1 MCLSTKK
8 LALCV
13 TIWFAFSFCSFY
25 KLFVKNQ
32 KSSTIFLGAHVIK
45 LKLNLSLAAMLL
57 ASQALALEPLPGK
70 GSALIP
76 STQTSTNPAYLAAN
90 CANCHGTKGNA
101 AGAMPSLAGLK
112 AGYIS
117 EQMRA
122 FRDGKRPATIMHQL
136 AKGYTDAQI
145 DAIAG
150 YFAAQTAK

>member
-1 MCLSTKK
+1 MIKPITT
-8 LALCV
+8 LAVLLV
-13 TIWFAFSFCSFY
+13 
-25 KLFVKNQ
+25 
-32 KSSTIFLGAHVIK
+32 GA
-45 LKLNLSLAAMLL
+45 S
-57 ASQALALEPLPGK
+57 ALAPAPAAT
-70 GSALIP
+70 SAAP
-76 STQTSTNPAYLAAN
+76 TVATPTNPAYLAAN

-101 AGAMPSLAGLK
+101 QGLPSLAGLK
-112 AGYIS
+112 ADYIS